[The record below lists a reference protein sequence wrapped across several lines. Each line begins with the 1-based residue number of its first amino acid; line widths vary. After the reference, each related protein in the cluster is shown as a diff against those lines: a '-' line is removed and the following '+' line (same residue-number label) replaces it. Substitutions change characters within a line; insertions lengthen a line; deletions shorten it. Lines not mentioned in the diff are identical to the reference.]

1 MKFWVFVISV
11 VIGVAALWY
20 FMAPG
25 AEQLPT
31 TELPPVTDMTPTTAA
46 SVDNTTGIAKGRVI
60 RLTTADIKARLQ
72 DFGTAESQI
81 ADIALQPDQ
90 ATLDLLVGGVKGT
103 FTTGL
108 AVANNQI
115 VLVAPAIDGLL
126 GAVLPADKIG
136 QLLQDELNKR
146 LVDQPV
152 LDVRI
157 VQDAIEIVV
166 NP

>member
-1 MKFWVFVISV
+1 MKFWVFVITV
-11 VIGVAALWY
+11 AIGAAILWY
-20 FMAPG
+20 FMAPS
-25 AEQLPT
+25 AEQSARMVLSPT
-31 TELPPVTDMTPTTAA
+31 DVPPTAAA
-46 SVDNTTGIAKGRVI
+46 SVDNTTGVAKGRII
-60 RLTTADIKARLQ
+60 RLTTADIKARMQ
-72 DFGTAESQI
+72 DFGSAESQI
-81 ADIALQPDQ
+81 ADIILQPDR

-115 VLVAPAIDGLL
+115 VLVTPAIDGLL
-126 GAVLPADKIG
+126 GAVLPAEKIG

>member
-11 VIGVAALWY
+11 AVGVTALWF
-20 FMAPG
+20 FMAPS
-25 AEQLPT
+25 AETPANTVLVPT
-31 TELPPVTDMTPTTAA
+31 EVVATPAA
-46 SVDNTTGIAKGRVI
+46 SVDNTNAIAKGRVI
-60 RLTTADIKARLQ
+60 RLTTADIKARLK
-72 DFGTAESQI
+72 DFGTTESQI
-81 ADIALQPDQ
+81 ADIILQPDR

-126 GAVLPADKIG
+126 GVVLPADKIG
-136 QLLQDELNKR
+136 QLLQDELNQR
-146 LVDQPV
+146 LVAQPV